1 MLSCIL
7 KVSLLVF
14 MATGLAR
21 TVPVPTNGGIA
32 EDVAAAASSSRPS
45 TIREQGWGS
54 GLKAL
59 FFKMRARFLRTST
72 AERMRKRITTT
83 VPSTPTWAPEERST
97 SMSGTTFIP
106 DENAIVAYRASDSLA
121 PAELYFPPRRDM
133 DLLTDPSL
141 AGNVQASSRR
151 PLPRGREIE
160 ARRAKKVV
168 ANPVV
173 PRHRRPIA
181 PPGIGAIASASP
193 AASPQ
198 SPHPINSL
206 HTPSAHTG
214 GFRSSVNEPE
224 WSIPSQ
230 RAEAQAQEG
239 LELSRPSLRT
249 FTFPSD

>member
-1 MLSCIL
+1 MRLCIL
-7 KVSLLVF
+7 KVSLLVVI
-14 MATGLAR
+14 AAGLAR
-21 TVPVPTNGGIA
+21 AVPVPTNGGIA
-32 EDVAAAASSSRPS
+32 EDVVAAASSSRPS

-72 AERMRKRITTT
+72 AERMRQRITTT
-83 VPSTPTWAPEERST
+83 APSTPTWVPKERSN
-97 SMSGTTFIP
+97 SVSGTTFIP

-151 PLPRGREIE
+151 RLPRGREIE

-168 ANPVV
+168 TNPMV

-181 PPGIGAIASASP
+181 PPGIGAASP
-193 AASPQ
+193 P
-198 SPHPINSL
+198 SPHPIKSL
-206 HTPSAHTG
+206 HTPSAHPTS
-214 GFRSSVNEPE
+214 FRTSVNEPE

-239 LELSRPSLRT
+239 LELSRPSLRA